1 MRKIVS
7 PLSGAALLFAVMLLT
22 VPSLAQQSAPPAAA
36 PVPPAIL
43 SASRVFISNAGADA
57 GLFPSPFSDTP
68 DRGYNQFYAALK
80 NQGSYQL
87 VKDPSQAD
95 LVLELHLSA
104 PYGPSDP
111 SKQKGASDPLP
122 MFRLVIY
129 DAKTHYVLWAFTENI
144 DVAYLQKSHDHN
156 FDVALAAVVRDFLT
170 LAGKTFQP
178 SPTPCTRPLR
188 LAGQHRR
195 NDVYTLEAEGDS

>member
-1 MRKIVS
+1 MRKTMS
-7 PLSGAALLFAVMLLT
+7 LLSGAALFSVAMLLT
-22 VPSLAQQSAPPAAA
+22 VPSLAQQTATPAAA
-36 PVPPAIL
+36 PVPSAIL
-43 SASRVFISNAGADA
+43 SASRIFISNAGADA

-87 VKDPSQAD
+87 VNDPSQAD
-95 LVLELHLSA
+95 LVLELRLSA

-122 MFRLVIY
+122 MFRLTIY
-129 DAKTHYVLWAFTENI
+129 DAKTHYVLWAFTESI

-156 FDVALAAVVRDFLT
+156 FDIALAAIVRDFLA
-170 LAGKTFQP
+170 LAGKTS
-178 SPTPCTRPLR
+178 SPALPPA
-188 LAGQHRR
+188 LAH
-195 NDVYTLEAEGDS
+195 

>member
-170 LAGKTFQP
+170 LAGKTSSPVQP
-178 SPTPCTRPLR
+178 PAP
-188 LAGQHRR
+188 AH
-195 NDVYTLEAEGDS
+195 

>member
-1 MRKIVS
+1 MCKILS
-7 PLSGAALLFAVMLLT
+7 LLSGAALLSAAMLSN

-43 SASRVFISNAGADA
+43 SASRIFISNAGADA

-87 VKDPSQAD
+87 VNDPSQAD
-95 LVLELHLSA
+95 LVLELRLSA

-122 MFRLVIY
+122 MFRLTIY
-129 DAKTHYVLWAFTENI
+129 DAKTHYVLWAFTESI

-156 FDVALAAVVRDFLT
+156 FDIALAAIVRDLLA
-170 LAGKTFQP
+170 LAGKTSSPVQP
-178 SPTPCTRPLR
+178 PAP
-188 LAGQHRR
+188 AH
-195 NDVYTLEAEGDS
+195 